1 VVLLLIGLREQ
12 TDELGRHGGRNHLS
26 AALHHFYRHDPITT
40 VASPTVGGSV
50 ANSRQ
55 APSALFAS
63 APPSPG
69 FPDPSRPR
77 RERLLSPEL
86 GNSEANSENSNHLR
100 CPYKTA
106 NYLHTATL
114 YSRCCRFKSG
124 GGLLSLLEEEALI
137 PQAVLFEP
145 L

>member
-1 VVLLLIGLREQ
+1 LAAGASFELGDEPAATRSRRIGLPARVRAHES
-12 TDELGRHGGRNHLS
+12 S
-26 AALHHFYRHDPITT
+26 ATITT